1 MPDSPEARHL
11 EEGSDQ
17 VDNDVRLPPVRAGK
31 GPKTTAANGKPASG
45 KLLSASTKLVQDK
58 LSPGSSEARSL
69 EDSSDQD
76 DDDVRLS
83 PMRVGKGPRTT
94 AANGKPASG
103 KLSSAST
110 KLALGIG
117 QDVRAKKVLTL
128 KTG

>member
-1 MPDSPEARHL
+1 M
-11 EEGSDQ
+11 
-17 VDNDVRLPPVRAGK
+17 RA
-31 GPKTTAANGKPASG
+31 
-45 KLLSASTKLVQDK
+45 
-58 LSPGSSEARSL
+58 
-69 EDSSDQD
+69 
-76 DDDVRLS
+76 
-83 PMRVGKGPRTT
+83 GKGPRTT

>member
-1 MPDSPEARHL
+1 M
-11 EEGSDQ
+11 
-17 VDNDVRLPPVRAGK
+17 RAGK
-31 GPKTTAANGKPASG
+31 GPRTAAANGKPASD
-45 KLLSASTKLVQDK
+45 KLLLASTNLVQDE
-58 LSPGSSEARSL
+58 LSLGSTEARSL

-76 DDDVRLS
+76 DDDIRLPPVRA
-83 PMRVGKGPRTT
+83 GKGPKTA

>member
-1 MPDSPEARHL
+1 M
-11 EEGSDQ
+11 
-17 VDNDVRLPPVRAGK
+17 RAGK
-31 GPKTTAANGKPASG
+31 GPRTAAANGKPASG
-45 KLLSASTKLVQDK
+45 KLLSASTKLVQDE
-58 LSPGSSEARSL
+58 LPPGSPEARSL

-76 DDDVRLS
+76 DNDVRL
-83 PMRVGKGPRTT
+83 PPVRAGKGPRTA

>member
-1 MPDSPEARHL
+1 ML
-11 EEGSDQ
+11 
-17 VDNDVRLPPVRAGK
+17 V
-31 GPKTTAANGKPASG
+31 
-45 KLLSASTKLVQDK
+45 STKLVQDE
-58 LSPGSSEARSL
+58 LLPGSLEARSL

-76 DDDVRLS
+76 DDDVTLPLVRA
-83 PMRVGKGPRTT
+83 GKGPRTA

-103 KLSSAST
+103 KLLSAST